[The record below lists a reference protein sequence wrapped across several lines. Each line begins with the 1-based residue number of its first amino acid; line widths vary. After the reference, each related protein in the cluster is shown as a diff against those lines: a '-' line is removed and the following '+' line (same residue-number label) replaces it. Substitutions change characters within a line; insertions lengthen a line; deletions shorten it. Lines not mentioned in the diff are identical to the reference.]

1 MPSENFI
8 GIDWGSTHARAL
20 LFARDGTLVEH
31 GDYPLGIKHVAHG
44 QHRDAFQRMAGA
56 WRARLGP
63 IPTFLSGMIG
73 SRHGWHEVP
82 YLPCPVSVAELSR
95 HLFTVPQE
103 ENVFIVPG
111 VKVDTHRADVMR
123 GEELQ
128 VLGLRALAPDCDLV
142 CIPGT
147 HSKWIT
153 LDGPVVRDF
162 RTAMTGEVFAA
173 ITEHTLFAELI
184 RRETPPAPFRAQAFD
199 SGLERSAEPQGLLNV
214 LFEFR
219 ASLLLGRVMA
229 EDLPDLISGLLIG
242 TEIRH
247 ARSAAPNARNI
258 AVIGASGLGERYAH
272 ALRTF
277 GFEPR
282 TFDPREVAA
291 RGFVA
296 LFN

>member
-1 MPSENFI
+1 MQAENFI
-8 GIDWGSTHARAL
+8 GIDWGSTHARVL
-20 LFARDGTLVEH
+20 LFARDGTLLEH
-31 GDYPLGIKHVAHG
+31 GDHPLGIKHVAHG
-44 QHRDAFQRMAGA
+44 QHREAFHRMAGA

-82 YLPCPVSVAELSR
+82 YLACPVSVTDLSR
-95 HLFTVPQE
+95 HLFPVPQE

-111 VKVDTHRADVMR
+111 VKVETHRADVMR
-123 GEELQ
+123 GEEFQ

-153 LDGPVVRDF
+153 LEGPVIRDF

-173 ITEHTLFAELI
+173 VTEHTLFAQLI
-184 RRETPPAPFRAQAFD
+184 RPETGRAFRATAFAT
-199 SGLERSAEPQGLLNV
+199 GLERSAEPQGLLNV

-219 ASLLLGRVMA
+219 AGLLLGRVAA

-247 ARSAAPNARNI
+247 ARASAPSARTI
-258 AVIGASGLGERYAH
+258 AVIGATGLGERYVH

-282 TFDPREVAA
+282 AFDPRDIAV

-296 LFN
+296 LSQ